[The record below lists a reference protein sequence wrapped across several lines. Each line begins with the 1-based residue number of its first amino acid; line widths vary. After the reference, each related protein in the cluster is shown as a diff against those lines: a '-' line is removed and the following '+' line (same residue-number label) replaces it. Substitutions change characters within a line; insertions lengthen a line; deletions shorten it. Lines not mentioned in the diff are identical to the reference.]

1 MDYDHLGK
9 DLISDTRH
17 WRMALRLGRESL
29 HVILF
34 SPVEENS
41 LIYRRLP
48 LDANASTPLAA
59 IEEAVYDNPLLL
71 GDFDRIYCIVDTS
84 RGFAIPS
91 LPVTD
96 DDMDDIMATAFPDF
110 DGPVIAND
118 INARNAR
125 ILFGID
131 RDVEGFLRRTFFNVS
146 IFHHLTP
153 LCRYFLGKHNR
164 GNSRRMYAN
173 LRHDALDLIAIDKGN
188 LLMANTFSFREPIDA
203 VYYILASQQSLGIDP
218 TTNELMLSGD
228 QTIREAITPTLR
240 EYIGYVM
247 PVIFPSSMFKAG
259 KDSMKAPFDLTV
271 IPLCE

>member
-1 MDYDHLGK
+1 MSYDHLDK

-17 WRMALRLGRESL
+17 WRMALRVGRGAL

-41 LIYRRLP
+41 LIYRRIP
-48 LDANASTPLAA
+48 LDANAATPLSA

-84 RGFAIPS
+84 HGFAIPS
-91 LPVTD
+91 LDLTD
-96 DDMDDIMATAFPDF
+96 DDAEDMMATAFPDF
-110 DGPVIAND
+110 DGPVIVND

-131 RDVEGFLRRTFFNVS
+131 RDIEGFLRRTFFNVS

-173 LRHDALDLIAIDKGN
+173 LRTDSLDLIVVDKGN
-188 LLMANTFSFREPIDA
+188 LLMANTFSFTQPIDA
-203 VYYILASQQSLGIDP
+203 VYYILACQQNLGIDP
-218 TTNELMLSGD
+218 MSNELMLSGD
-228 QTIREAITPTLR
+228 QAMREEITPVLR